1 MGVRGEAP
9 AGDVPLYREV
19 NMTAPAKETE
29 HEEIT
34 VLLIS
39 KAASDLRRTQQRTDL
54 SRTDIVNRAITLYD
68 FLDGERDSGAELLLR
83 RRDGSTYLVELV

>member
-39 KAASDLRRTQQRTDL
+39 KVANELQRTQQGTDL
-54 SRTDIVNRAITLYD
+54 SKTDIVNRAITLYN